1 MPIYCTCVLIASVVF
16 SAAGRQSEQVAII
29 EAYLRASGLFRD
41 YSDPAQDPAYS
52 SVVQLDLASVVPS
65 LSGPKRPHD
74 RVSVSDMKEDFQSC
88 LDSRV
93 LGGEGGLPVFHA
105 CQSLDLCLEC
115 TYDVT
120 RLYHRFPTVIIGPS
134 SASYCY
140 WFILCAG
147 RLQGI
152 PD

>member
-1 MPIYCTCVLIASVVF
+1 MAKLTALCFLNAHILYTCVLIASVIF

-93 LGGEGGLPVFHA
+93 LGGEGGGGFQVGFTLISH
-105 CQSLDLCLEC
+105 
-115 TYDVT
+115 VT
-120 RLYHRFPTVIIGPS
+120 FANVHVM
-134 SASYCY
+134 
-140 WFILCAG
+140 
-147 RLQGI
+147 
-152 PD
+152 